1 MVARKHELKNI
12 NKEDKLFGFYEL
24 DLLVYD

>member
-12 NKEDKLFGFYEL
+12 NKEGKLFGFYGL